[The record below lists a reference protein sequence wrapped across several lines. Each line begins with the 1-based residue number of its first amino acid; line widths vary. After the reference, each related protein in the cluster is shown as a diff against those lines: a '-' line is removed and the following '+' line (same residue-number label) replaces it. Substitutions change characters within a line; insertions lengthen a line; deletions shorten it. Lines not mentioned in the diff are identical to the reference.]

1 MTLVRF
7 ATCHIGGALI
17 SFAVLGGSIAFA
29 HNGVDHSK
37 QQPDAVSGMAMA
49 MAGSAASDPASN
61 KNLAHEQPFLQGN
74 EAAMA
79 KMMAGMHVQPTGDID
94 RDFVAMMAPHHQGAI
109 DMCVAFL
116 PYAQNPQLKRLCQE
130 IIVTQQQEIAAM
142 FLAIG
147 KDLPPSTPA
156 PTR

>member
-1 MTLVRF
+1 MTLARF
-7 ATCHIGGALI
+7 VSRHIGGALL
-17 SFAVLGGSIAFA
+17 SFVVLGGGIAFA

-37 QQPDAVSGMAMA
+37 PQPDAVSGMAMA
-49 MAGSAASDPASN
+49 SPAASDPAESE
-61 KNLAHEQPFLQGN
+61 NLAHEQPFLQGN
-74 EAAMA
+74 EAAMT
-79 KMMAGMHVQPTGDID
+79 KMMAGMNVQATGDID

>member
-1 MTLVRF
+1 MTLPRF
-7 ATCHIGGALI
+7 LSRHIGGALMV
-17 SFAVLGGSIAFA
+17 FTLLGAGAAFA

-37 QQPDAVSGMAMA
+37 KQPDAVSGMAMESPA
-49 MAGSAASDPASN
+49 TSVAAISETLD
-61 KNLAHEQPFLQGN
+61 HEQPFLQGN
-74 EAAMA
+74 AAAMS
-79 KMMAGMHVQPTGDID
+79 KMMAGMNVQPTGDID

-142 FLAIG
+142 LLAIG
-147 KDLPPSTPA
+147 KELPPSNPA
-156 PTR
+156 PTQ